1 MAAIQRSPGVSLR
14 KTFGTVAVLLVL
26 GLLWLA
32 FFRAGSSPYKG
43 VQDSIG
49 TSGGKVASTGI
60 GFQPMDAA
68 ILNSFPTLG
77 AANDAGPTG
86 SGDNIAVLAIAGA
99 FASAFSILV
108 FLSVIRL
115 QTLKLRLGSLSPER
129 VQLRQIT
136 GA

>member
-1 MAAIQRSPGVSLR
+1 M
-14 KTFGTVAVLLVL
+14 
-26 GLLWLA
+26 
-32 FFRAGSSPYKG
+32 
-43 VQDSIG
+43 
-49 TSGGKVASTGI
+49 ASTGI
-60 GFQPMDAA
+60 GFQPMDPA

-99 FASAFSILV
+99 SALAFSILV

-136 GA
+136 GP